1 MSPLL
6 YPSSSPSDALSHA
19 LRERRW
25 WLLVDEN
32 TQEQVLPVLARQV
45 PELVDLPRFVVP
57 AGEEHK
63 TPETALVLAQW
74 LTQAGAMR
82 ADGLLVLGG
91 GVLCD
96 LGAWVAS
103 VYQRG
108 MGLVLVP
115 TTLLAMVDAAWGGKT
130 GLDFCGLKN
139 QLGTFYQAQF
149 TLVFPELL
157 STLPEEEWG
166 NGWMEMV
173 KHAWIDRPERLSEL
187 GALAH
192 PKALLH
198 RPDLI
203 LNSTQIKLHL
213 VEADPF
219 DRGVRRWLNAGHT
232 VGHALEAL
240 WLEKGMGLGHGRA
253 VAAGLWLETGW
264 CVQQNLLE
272 ESDLLPLQALLRPWL
287 LPEALKSVTPHDIWK
302 KMTLDKKNQPGAVLP
317 AVRTREGMQT
327 QLPMTFEQWQRTY
340 LFISQLV

>member
-1 MSPLL
+1 M
-6 YPSSSPSDALSHA
+6 
-19 LRERRW
+19 RERRW
-25 WLLVDEN
+25 WLLLDEN
-32 TQEQVLPVLARQV
+32 THEQVLPPMAKLV
-45 PELVDLPRFVVP
+45 PGLMDLPHFVVP

-63 TPETALVLAQW
+63 TIETALLVAQW
-74 LTQAGAMR
+74 LTRAGAMR
-82 ADGLLVLGG
+82 ADGMLVLGG

-108 MGLVLVP
+108 MSLVLVP

-139 QLGTFYQAQF
+139 QLGTFYPAQH
-149 TLVFPELL
+149 TLVFPEVLA
-157 STLPEEEWG
+157 TLPEEEWG
-166 NGWMEMV
+166 NGWVEMV
-173 KHAWIDRPERLSEL
+173 KHAWINSPERLAEL
-187 GALAH
+187 AAITH

-203 LNSTQIKLHL
+203 SESIQIKLQL

-240 WLEKGMGLGHGRA
+240 WLEKGLGLGHGRA
-253 VAAGLWLETGW
+253 VAAGLWLETVW
-264 CVQQNLLE
+264 CTQQGLLDE
-272 ESDLLPLQALLRPWL
+272 QELLPLQALLRPWF
-287 LPEALKSVTPHDIWK
+287 LPEAVKSLAAQDIWE
-302 KMTLDKKNQPGAVLP
+302 KMTLDKKNQPGTVLP

-327 QLPMTFEQWQRTY
+327 HLPMTYEQWEQTHLY
-340 LFISQLV
+340 ISQW